1 LIFGTM
7 FFNVCIGIGLSA
19 ACGFRVFA
27 PLLVASVAG
36 MTGHLPLSPGFQWL
50 ASSQA
55 VIVLSIATLFEVLGY
70 FIPWVDHALDA
81 IATPLSVLAGVL
93 AAASVIPDMN
103 PVLKWSLIVIAGG
116 GSAGAV
122 QASTVVLR
130 AISTAMTGGLANPVF
145 AIGELVAAVLVSI
158 AAILVPVV
166 VVAALFV
173 TFVLFG
179 KKLFRKFANNKTI

>member
-1 LIFGTM
+1 MIFGTM

-116 GSAGAV
+116 GSAGAR
-122 QASTVVLR
+122 AGRTRVLR
-130 AISTAMTGGLANPVF
+130 AGSADKNLVF
-145 AIGELVAAVLVSI
+145 SPTSI
-158 AAILVPVV
+158 AIAIIAGGRASFPAPVMRYIE
-166 VVAALFV
+166 ASSS
-173 TFVLFG
+173 
-179 KKLFRKFANNKTI
+179 